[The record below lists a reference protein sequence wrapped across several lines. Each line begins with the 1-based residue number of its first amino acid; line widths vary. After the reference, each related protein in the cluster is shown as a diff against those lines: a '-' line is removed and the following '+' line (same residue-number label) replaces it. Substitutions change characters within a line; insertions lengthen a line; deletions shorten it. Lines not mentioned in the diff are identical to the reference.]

1 MKEIWRVDVS
11 TGRISHQPV
20 PEEYRLLGGRGLT
33 SRMITD
39 EVPPISEPL
48 GPANKLVLAP
58 GLFGGTVAPSAGR
71 LSAGAK
77 SPLTGGIKE
86 ANGGGLAGHKLARL
100 GIKALVFEGSLAKT
114 EWQYLLITDEGAA
127 FLPATDLLGQGNY
140 YVSQELRRRHG
151 NKAAVISIGP
161 AGERGYANSTIAIT
175 NLEGNP
181 SRHMARGGL
190 GAVLG
195 SKRIKAVVIDEREG
209 QSVELARPEEFRS
222 IAAEWSVKL
231 AGTKKV
237 MQNMGTA
244 NLILPMNELGC
255 LPTFNFRQGSF
266 SEAEKICGQELQRL
280 LEERGGKHGHPCHA
294 GCPIRCSNVYVDKQG
309 QYVTSGLEYETIGLL
324 GSNCGV
330 GSLDAIA
337 QLDRFCDDFGLDTME
352 LGDTIA
358 VCMEAG
364 LLPFGDIQGIWHLI
378 DEIRADSTLGKVL
391 GQGTAV
397 AGKVLGVRRIP
408 AVKGQGIS
416 SYDPRGLKG
425 TGVTYATSPMGA
437 DHTAGNCLPGRGGFR
452 PSTRGGANPHQGEGQ
467 AELSKDIQILTTVCD
482 ITGQCFFVGAN
493 EEMLDYATRLLNAG
507 YGLNLSQE
515 DVLNLSRKTLRTEIK
530 FNEKAGLTTASNR
543 LPEFFSTE
551 ELPPFN
557 LTFDIPQNEL
567 ENFWVDL

>member
-33 SRMITD
+33 SRMIAD
-39 EVPPISEPL
+39 EASPISEPL
-48 GPANKLVLAP
+48 GTANKLVLAP
-58 GLFGGTVAPSAGR
+58 GLPRGTVAPSAGR

-86 ANGGGLAGHKLARL
+86 DNGGGLAGHKLARL
-100 GIKALVFEGSLAKT
+100 GIKALVFEGGSAKT
-114 EWQYLLITDEGAA
+114 EWQYLLITDG
-127 FLPATDLLGQGNY
+127 
-140 YVSQELRRRHG
+140 
-151 NKAAVISIGP
+151 
-161 AGERGYANSTIAIT
+161 
-175 NLEGNP
+175 
-181 SRHMARGGL
+181 
-190 GAVLG
+190 
-195 SKRIKAVVIDEREG
+195 
-209 QSVELARPEEFRS
+209 
-222 IAAEWSVKL
+222 
-231 AGTKKV
+231 
-237 MQNMGTA
+237 
-244 NLILPMNELGC
+244 
-255 LPTFNFRQGSF
+255 
-266 SEAEKICGQELQRL
+266 GQELQRL

-294 GCPIRCSNVYVDKQG
+294 GCPIRCSNVYIDKQG

-324 GSNCGV
+324 GANCGV
-330 GSLDAIA
+330 GNLDAIA

-352 LGDTIA
+352 LGDTVA

-391 GQGTAV
+391 GQGTVV
-397 AGKVLGVRRIP
+397 AGKVLGVCRIP

-425 TGVTYATSPMGA
+425 TGVTYATSPVGA

-515 DVLNLSRKTLRTEIK
+515 DVPNLSRKTLRTEIK

-543 LPEFFSTE
+543 LSEFFSTE